1 MFTVFKNP
9 KQIPCVDCEKKKH
22 FQSAL
27 GPLMDF
33 LLIND
38 KAIKGLINF
47 VKVCQVLV
55 PMLVGT

>member
-1 MFTVFKNP
+1 
-9 KQIPCVDCEKKKH
+9 
-22 FQSAL
+22 
-27 GPLMDF
+27 MDF

-55 PMLVGT
+55 PVLVGTQPTVTPKNEKNDDIPQDQISQFI